1 MLKIG
6 QLTRPIFP
14 CGEKMVWERDK
25 QDQRRQFQWVQ
36 LTKLKFSMSSKL
48 TQTDKFFNDKFSR
61 ALQVSSLAVVG
72 GPPKWSSVVEANRHP
87 RTRSSDIHKGSCE
100 ALVCNAARRPLGV
113 FREFSG
119 YSWRILWLQANKHP
133 PHHLPLERN
142 LTGGAWY
149 CCYYVSD
156 PSFKVAGHSGGWGVT
171 CEDKSRD
178 IQGKVYCYHT
188 THRAMDSHFNWF
200 HSGEKCWHIRFKK
213 QNLIDLQAKRAQVAL
228 SHFVVIGVGIITRLV
243 CIYHRLVCIYHSM

>member
-25 QDQRRQFQWVQ
+25 QQ
-36 LTKLKFSMSSKL
+36 LTKLKLSLSSKL
-48 TQTDKFFNDKFSR
+48 TQTDKFFNDKFPR

-72 GPPKWSSVVEANRHP
+72 GPPKWSSAVETNRHP

-119 YSWRILWLQANKHP
+119 YS
-133 PHHLPLERN
+133 
-142 LTGGAWY
+142 
-149 CCYYVSD
+149 
-156 PSFKVAGHSGGWGVT
+156 
-171 CEDKSRD
+171 
-178 IQGKVYCYHT
+178 
-188 THRAMDSHFNWF
+188 
-200 HSGEKCWHIRFKK
+200 
-213 QNLIDLQAKRAQVAL
+213 
-228 SHFVVIGVGIITRLV
+228 
-243 CIYHRLVCIYHSM
+243 